1 MSGSRRAVVVTVS
14 DGVTAGTRE
23 DRSGAEAE
31 AMLRDAGFEVE
42 RALVSDDR
50 DAIGVLLAAL
60 VARAVPLVI
69 TTGGTGFGHRDVT
82 PEATRGVID
91 REAPGIAE
99 LLRAEGRA
107 STPMASLSRGVAGI
121 AGSTF
126 IVNLPGSP
134 TGVREGLTTLV
145 PLLDHALDL
154 VGGATGEHPT
164 GHQSDHPPADR

>member
-1 MSGSRRAVVVTVS
+1 MSTRRSAVVVTVS

-23 DRSGAEAE
+23 DRSGAAAE
-31 AMLRDAGFEVE
+31 AMLVAAGFDVE
-42 RALVSDDR
+42 RALVADDR
-50 DAIGVLLAAL
+50 EAIAVLLAAF
-60 VARAVPLVI
+60 VARAVPLVV
-69 TTGGTGFGHRDVT
+69 TTGGTGFGPRDVT

-107 STPMASLSRGVAGI
+107 STPMASLSRGAAGI

-126 IVNLPGSP
+126 IVNLPGST
-134 TGVREGLTTLV
+134 TGVREGLTTLL

-154 VGGATGEHPT
+154 IGGATGEHPT
-164 GHQSDHPPADR
+164 GHTGHTSADR